1 MLLVRNELISALFR
15 ETDRAQRMKTPLS
28 FILCGIDGWAD
39 LQGRIGDGDLESA
52 KVEIV
57 RRIAR
62 HLRCYD
68 SLGRYGEGEFAL
80 ILPGC
85 NSFSAVSMADR
96 LGTDVFG
103 PAFGANAALTLSAC
117 FGVAGSGGR
126 SPMVVLRN
134 ADRALKSARERGP
147 GSVERCSYDAE
158 ADPTSF
164 LVSVIGDPELHSG
177 TR

>member
-1 MLLVRNELISALFR
+1 MLLTRNELIAALFR

-39 LQGRIGDGDLESA
+39 LQGRIGNGVLRSVEA
-52 KVEIV
+52 EIV

-68 SLGRYGEGEFAL
+68 SLGGYGDGEYAV

-85 NSFSAVSMADR
+85 NSYSAVSMAQR
-96 LGTDVFG
+96 LGIG
-103 PAFGANAALTLSAC
+103 AFGSEVGTGAGLKMSAC
-117 FGVAGSGGR
+117 FGVTGSGGR
-126 SPMVVLRN
+126 SPIVVLRN
-134 ADRALKSARERGP
+134 AEQALKSAREQSP

-158 ADPTSF
+158 ADPATF
-164 LVSVIGDPELHSG
+164 LVSVIGDVELAKK
-177 TR
+177 